1 MMHNVVTHFLPYER
15 NREKKKRKNIKRK
28 FKIQDDVQEESL
40 EDF

>member
-15 NREKKKRKNIKRK
+15 NQEKKKRENIKRK